1 MVLSLFKIFQFKV
14 NEIYS
19 SFDTSFPFDAYSPQ
33 YCGFE
38 SSEFIFAKK
47 NCKLFNGF
55 NIVINNLLFLLI
67 NLLIDILM
75 IRFTNKNLRRNM
87 LMSTDT
93 RAFSEAV
100 KLKTKVKK
108 IIIANGSLYFLAH
121 IPEFVVTLLLI
132 IFSQKLYDFCNYF
145 FSCTELIGIAEGFNF
160 LSIVFQL
167 FIFLKFDRNFR
178 ESFKEMFQMKK

>member
-1 MVLSLFKIFQFKV
+1 
-14 NEIYS
+14 
-19 SFDTSFPFDAYSPQ
+19 
-33 YCGFE
+33 
-38 SSEFIFAKK
+38 
-47 NCKLFNGF
+47 
-55 NIVINNLLFLLI
+55 
-67 NLLIDILM
+67 
-75 IRFTNKNLRRNM
+75 M